1 MITDAHTLIRSH
13 SCALTMP
20 INNAHARTHAR
31 THAHTHIY
39 THTHTCTHARPR
51 RTSKERKSNMA
62 ASMPQDTYIYIYVK
76 VLWMFLLNFRADCY
90 LTLLYVGVLTL
101 ARGFGMENSVLLFSR
116 SRSLGSSPPKWP
128 FDQHF
133 LTYNTFLSCS
143 SLQSSDPQEMSV
155 AVLSVC
161 SWITYLLKCCRL

>member
-1 MITDAHTLIRSH
+1 MHSQCQLIMHT
-13 SCALTMP
+13 
-20 INNAHARTHAR
+20 HARTHAR
-31 THAHTHIY
+31 THTHIY
-39 THTHTCTHARPR
+39 THTHMYTCTAKKDIKRKKIKHGSIHASR
-51 RTSKERKSNMA
+51 
-62 ASMPQDTYIYIYVK
+62 YIYIYVK
-76 VLWMFLLNFRADCY
+76 VLWMFLLNFRADCC

-101 ARGFGMENSVLLFSR
+101 ARGFGMENSVLLFS
-116 SRSLGSSPPKWP
+116 KWP

-143 SLQSSDPQEMSV
+143 SLQSSDPQGMSV